1 MPALQVKDF
10 PDDLYAEL
18 KACASAEDRSLSQQ
32 TVHILREYLRVY
44 RELGGRAEWA
54 VVAVERPRPRIEHVS
69 RRVAAEAER
78 EMRIERKRKVF
89 ERIDARPHS
98 KTPDSFPSPAE
109 IVRQM
114 RDAPCALCRAS
125 RDAAS
130 CTGVFRGRM
139 FHVKHLFAFRKSA
152 GRRGYVPRLQPLL
165 ICPAR
170 PARSRSLPAL
180 PRFAPPAPPP
190 VSPPAFR
197 LPCAERRALKRTLRW
212 ERLPSF
218 L

>member
-54 VVAVERPRPRIEHVS
+54 VVAVERPRPRVEHVS

-98 KTPDSFPSPAE
+98 KIPDSFPSPAE

-114 RDAPCALCRAS
+114 RDERGDQLVPELA
-125 RDAAS
+125 
-130 CTGVFRGRM
+130 GV
-139 FHVKHLFAFRKSA
+139 
-152 GRRGYVPRLQPLL
+152 
-165 ICPAR
+165 
-170 PARSRSLPAL
+170 
-180 PRFAPPAPPP
+180 
-190 VSPPAFR
+190 
-197 LPCAERRALKRTLRW
+197 
-212 ERLPSF
+212 
-218 L
+218 

>member
-18 KACASAEDRSLSQQ
+18 KACAAAEDRSLSQQ

-54 VVAVERPRPRIEHVS
+54 VVAVERPRPQVERVS

-89 ERIDARPHS
+89 ERIDAMPRFEV
-98 KTPDSFPSPAE
+98 PDDFPSPAE

-114 RDAPCALCRAS
+114 RDERGDQLVPELA
-125 RDAAS
+125 
-130 CTGVFRGRM
+130 GVR
-139 FHVKHLFAFRKSA
+139 
-152 GRRGYVPRLQPLL
+152 
-165 ICPAR
+165 
-170 PARSRSLPAL
+170 
-180 PRFAPPAPPP
+180 
-190 VSPPAFR
+190 
-197 LPCAERRALKRTLRW
+197 
-212 ERLPSF
+212 
-218 L
+218 